1 MLHFIEN
8 IIRPTARGTPGE
20 PPAGLF
26 NFYWFFVRQA
36 KLPFIALFVS
46 SCLVAIVDA
55 GVPVF
60 MGRLVKA
67 VTTSTPQ
74 TLFESGRP
82 LIFGLLALVLIIRPI
97 VMSIQSVILNQAI
110 APGMTNMVR
119 WQSHWHVVR
128 QTLSFFQNDFAG
140 RIGSR
145 VLEIGHTLRGSVV
158 SMISVVWYLAALGIT
173 TSFFLAAASGLLV
186 LPVAIWTV
194 AYVGFLAL
202 TVPKIGQGSRHI
214 AYARSDMVGRIVD
227 SYTNILTVKLFARP
241 EEEDDFVRQSV
252 DVHTGRMIRHH
263 RWLSVFSIGLS
274 ILSGALIAGTTLMA
288 LHLWQVGTIGLDMVA
303 MVLPMT
309 LQISATSSRVAQE
322 VTTIFEQV
330 GTVHESMET
339 IAKPILLTDRPD
351 ANRLKVTKGDIN
363 FDHISFHYG
372 RKGGIIEDLS
382 LHIRPGERIGLV
394 GRSGAGKST
403 LVNLLLRFYELEQ
416 GRITIDGQD
425 VAQLT
430 QASIRQHV
438 SVVTQDTSLLHRSL
452 HDNIAYGRRSATR
465 AEVTAAAKQAH
476 ALQFIDHLTDWKGR
490 KGFEAHVG
498 ERGVKLSGGQR
509 QRIAI
514 ARVILKN
521 APILILDEATSAL
534 DSEVEAAI
542 QTSLEDLMEGRTV
555 IAIAHRLSTIAA
567 MDRLVVLDQGRI
579 VESGTHDELL
589 KRGGHYAA
597 LWNRQSGGF
606 LGEAA

>member
-1 MLHFIEN
+1 MFRYFENFI
-8 IIRPTARGTPGE
+8 IPTARDTPGD
-20 PPAGLF
+20 PPSGLI

-36 KLPFIALFVS
+36 KGLFIALFLAS
-46 SCLVAIVDA
+46 ILVAVVDA
-55 GVPVF
+55 AIPVL
-60 MGRLVKA
+60 MGRLVRLVSA
-67 VTTSTPQ
+67 NHADV
-74 TLFESGRP
+74 LFANGSI
-82 LIFGLLALVLIIRPI
+82 LIFGLIGLVLIIKPI
-97 VMSIQSVILNQAI
+97 VMTIQSVILNQAI

-128 QTLSFFQNDFAG
+128 QTLTFFQNDFAG

-158 SMISVVWYLAALGIT
+158 SLITVVWYLAALGII
-173 TSFFLAAASGLLV
+173 TSFFLAAASGWLV
-186 LPVAIWTV
+186 IPVAGWTV

-202 TVPKIGQGSRHI
+202 IVPKIAQGSRHI

-241 EEEDDFVRQSV
+241 EEEDDFVRESV
-252 DVHTGRMIRHH
+252 DIHTARMIKHH
-263 RWLSVFSIGLS
+263 RWLSIFSIGLAV
-274 ILSGALIAGTTLMA
+274 LSGGLIAGTTLTA
-288 LHLWQVGTIGLDMVA
+288 LKLWQNGSIGLDVVA

-322 VTTIFEQV
+322 VTQIFEQV
-330 GTVHESMET
+330 GVVHESMET
-339 IAKPILLTDRPD
+339 IAKPIALVDQPAARQ
-351 ANRLKVTKGDIN
+351 LKVSKGDIN

-372 RKGGIIEDLS
+372 RSGGVIENLS
-382 LHIRPGERIGLV
+382 LHIKAGERIGLV

-403 LVNLLLRFYELEQ
+403 LVNLLLRFYELES
-416 GRITIDGQD
+416 GKITIDGQN
-425 VAQLT
+425 VAELT

-452 HDNIAYGRRSATR
+452 HANIAYGRRSATR
-465 AEVTAAAKQAH
+465 EEVIAAAREAH
-476 ALQFIDHLTDWKGR
+476 AIEFIEQLTDWKGR
-490 KGFEAHVG
+490 SGFDAHVG

-542 QTSLEDLMEGRTV
+542 QTSLEKLMAGRSV

-567 MDRLVVLDQGRI
+567 MDRLVVLDQGHI
-579 VESGTHDELL
+579 VEQGTHHELL
-589 KRGGHYAA
+589 SFGGHYAQ

-606 LGEAA
+606 LGAAA